1 MLLNSNNKQMILEIL
16 KQQMKTDVELWA
28 FGSRVNNKAHSGSDL
43 DLVIKSKNNKILDI
57 VELGN
62 FKEALTESNIPFLV
76 DVLDWGKIPN
86 SFKEN
91 INKKHEV
98 LKL

>member
-62 FKEALTESNIPFLV
+62 FKEALKESNIPFLV